1 MKKIQKKL
9 FFTLFFIFIFEYI
22 GPQTLE
28 AKHLKPFP
36 ESHFTMIDS
45 VLIHYR
51 VWNASNPQPKGKVL
65 LIHGF
70 AGSTFCWRN
79 NVDALLNAG
88 YNVVA
93 VDVPPYGYSSRKENV
108 NHSTTAN
115 AKLLWELLDKLN
127 NGSWIIAGHS
137 MGAGIAGAM
146 AAMNP
151 SKTKKL
157 ILVDGPFFNIKKS
170 EHKSIAGHILSSAPV
185 KYLTEIMAKY
195 YFYNCDK
202 FQELLASGYSQEP
215 DSAAVAGYLAP
226 FRVKRSASAILE
238 LLRAREIQ
246 SLSVNDI
253 KSPVLVI
260 WGNKDT
266 WIPIQAGKNFIQQHP
281 SADFKVIEEAGHCCM
296 ETHPEEF
303 NKLVLEFI
311 DKLENKKL

>member
-9 FFTLFFIFIFEYI
+9 LIITFFIFIFAYI
-22 GPQTLE
+22 GPPTLE
-28 AKHLKPFP
+28 AKHFKPFP
-36 ESHFTMIDS
+36 ESRFTIIDS

-51 VWNASNPQPKGKVL
+51 VWNTSSQQPKGKVL

-88 YNVVA
+88 YNVMA
-93 VDVPPYGYSSRKENV
+93 VDVPPYGYSSRKENA

-127 NGSWIIAGHS
+127 KGAWIISGHS
-137 MGAGIAGAM
+137 FGAGVAGAM

-151 SKTKKL
+151 GKTRKL
-157 ILVDGPFFNIKKS
+157 ILVDGPFFDIKKS
-170 EHKSIAGHILSSAPV
+170 EHKSIPGHILSSSPMKFLV
-185 KYLTEIMAKY
+185 EIIAKY

-202 FQELLASGYSQEP
+202 FKELLATGYSQEP

-266 WIPIQAGKNFIQQHP
+266 WMPIQAGKNFIQQHP
-281 SADFKVIEEAGHCCM
+281 SAEFKVIEGAGHCSM
-296 ETHPEEF
+296 ETHSEEF

-311 DKLENKKL
+311 NK